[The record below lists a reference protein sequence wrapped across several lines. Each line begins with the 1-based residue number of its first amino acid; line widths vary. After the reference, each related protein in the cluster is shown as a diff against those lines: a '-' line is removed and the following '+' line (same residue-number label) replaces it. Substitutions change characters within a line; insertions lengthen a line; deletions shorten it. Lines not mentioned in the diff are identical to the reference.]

1 MKMALVADM
10 ALNHHSL
17 THSLLIEVFL
27 DDLVEVCPDFLAEV
41 CTNDLLAVVCGNM
54 LLVDVWV
61 DDVV

>member
-10 ALNHHSL
+10 ALNH
-17 THSLLIEVFL
+17 HSLLIEVFL